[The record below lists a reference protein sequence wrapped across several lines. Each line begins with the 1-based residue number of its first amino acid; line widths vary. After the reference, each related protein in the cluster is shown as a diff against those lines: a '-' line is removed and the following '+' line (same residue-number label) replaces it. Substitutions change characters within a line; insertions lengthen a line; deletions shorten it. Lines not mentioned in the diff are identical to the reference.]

1 MVVRGDALNSCRP
14 TVSKTVPEGPDGKKM
29 ILRARIL
36 AACGLSLVTVAAT
49 AADLLQVYQLALQND
64 PQIREADANRLASR
78 ESKPQALAALLPQF
92 NASGSYSRVNR
103 ETSSVS
109 LTNSDPGDDTSPL
122 VPVTTG
128 RKTDVD
134 SRDYSLNLTQT
145 LFRWDQWSALKRAD
159 EQVAQAEAD
168 YQAAQQDLISRT
180 AQRYF
185 DVLAAQDTVDA
196 AQATLEAFS
205 RQLEQADK
213 RFEVGL
219 IAITDVQEARAAHD
233 QAAASVIQSKRSLAT
248 ARELLRELTGEP
260 VTTLATPIDDLP
272 LMTPQPENE
281 DQWVATALEQNLRVT
296 SARLATDI
304 AKQDVRVARSDHF
317 PTIDLVASRSN
328 ENDDGTQVGRNAA
341 GLRTAASP
349 ADQIIDNDSIGIQV
363 TVPIYSGGAT
373 ASAVRQRV
381 YLHRAAR
388 ERLERTHRETE
399 RATRDAYLGVIS
411 EISRVKALKQALES
425 SRTAIQ
431 ATEAGFEVGT
441 RTTVDVLDS
450 RRQLFEAQTNYSRS
464 RYDYIINVLNLQ
476 LASGTLNKG
485 DLEEINSYLKE
496 REITKSVG
504 SDAR

>member
-1 MVVRGDALNSCRP
+1 
-14 TVSKTVPEGPDGKKM
+14 M

-36 AACGLSLVTVAAT
+36 AACGLSLTT
-49 AADLLQVYQLALQND
+49 AAAGAANLIEVYQRALQND
-64 PQIREADANRLASR
+64 PQIREAEANRLASR
-78 ESKPQALAALLPQF
+78 ESKPQALAALLPQLS
-92 NASGSYSRVNR
+92 ATGSYERVDADTSRVAVTQRDPSNPD
-103 ETSSVS
+103 
-109 LTNSDPGDDTSPL
+109 SDL
-122 VPVTTG
+122 VPRSVISTS
-128 RKTDVD
+128 DYD
-134 SRDYSLNLTQT
+134 SKQYQITLRQT
-145 LFRWDQWSALKRAD
+145 LFRWDQWATLKRAD
-159 EQVAQAEAD
+159 EEVAQAEAD

-196 AQATLEAFS
+196 SQATLEAFS

-233 QAAASVIQSKRSLAT
+233 QAVADVIQSKRSLAT
-248 ARELLRELTGEP
+248 SQELLRELTGERFDVLSTP
-260 VTTLATPIDDLP
+260 VDDMPLKTPA
-272 LMTPQPENE
+272 PENE
-281 DQWVATALEQNLRVT
+281 DQWVTMAQEQNLRVI

-304 AKQDVRVARSDHF
+304 AKQDIRVARGSHM
-317 PTIDLVASRSN
+317 PTIDLVGERSDL
-328 ENDDGTQVGRNAA
+328 EYDGDSVSRNAQGVA
-341 GLRTAASP
+341 TNSP
-349 ADQIIDNDSIGIQV
+349 ADQTQKSDSIGIQV
-363 TVPIYSGGAT
+363 TIPFYSGGAT
-373 ASAVRQRV
+373 SSRVRQRV

-441 RTTVDVLDS
+441 RTTVDVLDA
-450 RRQLFEAQTNYSRS
+450 RRQLFAAQTNYSRS

-476 LASGTLNKG
+476 LASGTLSEA
-485 DLEEINSYLKE
+485 DLEEINGFLKE
-496 REITKSVG
+496 RLIT
-504 SDAR
+504 R